1 MGKTSAP
8 LTFLTSRDFYG
19 EHEKEFEELAAKGHQ
34 VNILPR
40 PMDDGSSPDPYY
52 YDIMLDPKAW
62 RTWTDPVTGRIA
74 NLDMAIKAA
83 RVAKKLRE
91 KKK

>member
-1 MGKTSAP
+1 MGKSSAP
-8 LTFLTSRDFYG
+8 LHFLTTPDFYH
-19 EHEKEFEELAAKGHQ
+19 EHQEEFDDLKDKGHT
-34 VNILPR
+34 VSVG
-40 PMDDGSSPDPYY
+40 DYCDEHC
-52 YDIMLDPKAW
+52 DIILDPKAW

-91 KKK
+91 KESKQ

>member
-8 LTFLTSRDFYG
+8 LTFLTSADFYAK
-19 EHEKEFEELAAKGHQ
+19 HQVEFDDLVSKGHSLQ
-34 VNILPR
+34 VIG
-40 PMDDGSSPDPYY
+40 DDMFPNTPPF
-52 YDIMLDPKAW
+52 DIGLDPRMW
-62 RTWTDPVTGRIA
+62 RTWTDPTTGRIA
-74 NLDMAIKAA
+74 NLDMAIKSA

>member
-8 LTFLTSRDFYG
+8 LTFLFPLKFAT
-19 EHEKEFEELAAKGHQ
+19 EHKKEVNELVNKGHT
-34 VNILPR
+34 V
-40 PMDDGSSPDPYY
+40 MYTDWTF
-52 YDIMLDPKAW
+52 DIALGPLMW

-91 KKK
+91 KKVNK

>member
-8 LTFLTSRDFYG
+8 LRFVTSFTFYHQ
-19 EHEKEFEELAAKGHQ
+19 HEAEFKELEAKGHV
-34 VNILPR
+34 VNLEVS
-40 PMDDGSSPDPYY
+40 DSPD
-52 YDIMLDPKAW
+52 IILDPVAW

-91 KKK
+91 KEAK